1 VVVAPEQ
8 AHVLPYVPEFII
20 PQDGTAKQDCEINAA
35 RRWVQQEADVL
46 RQHRAILLGD
56 DLYSRQPLCE
66 TVLSRGAEFIFV
78 CHRDSHP
85 ALYAVVDAVANLGR
99 IVTFSHRHWKGRH
112 GEIWTY
118 RFLNEVP
125 LRAGEDALSVNW
137 CDLQIIH
144 EETGEI
150 LYRNEWITSL
160 DLEEENTPEIV
171 ACGRARWKS
180 ENENNNVLKNH
191 GYHIDHNFGHGQEHL
206 STTLLTLN
214 LLAFLLHTIAQV
226 ADLIYQQVRR
236 ALGARRTFFNDV
248 EALLRYLIFSDW
260 GSVLRFMF
268 DQLEL
273 EPD

>member
-1 VVVAPEQ
+1 MVVAPGQ
-8 AHVLPYVPEFII
+8 PHVLPYVPEFIT
-20 PQDGTAKQDCEINAA
+20 PQDGAAKQDCEINAA
-35 RRWVQQEADVL
+35 KRWVEREATVL
-46 RQHRAILLGD
+46 REHCAILLGN

-66 TVLSRGAEFIFV
+66 AALRNGTDFIFV
-78 CHRDSHP
+78 CHRESHP

-99 IVTFSHRHWKGRH
+99 LASFSQRQWNGRH
-112 GEIWTY
+112 GEIWTC
-118 RFLNEVP
+118 RFLNDVP
-125 LRAGEDALSVNW
+125 LRAGADALSVNW

-160 DLEEENTPEIV
+160 RLERENVAEIV

-191 GYHIDHNFGHGQEHL
+191 GYHIDHNFGHGKEHL

-214 LLAFLLHTIAQV
+214 LLAFLMHTIAQV
-226 ADLIYQQVRR
+226 ADLIYQQIRR

-248 EALLRYLIFSDW
+248 EALLRYLIFPDW
-260 GSVLRFMF
+260 RSVLRFMF